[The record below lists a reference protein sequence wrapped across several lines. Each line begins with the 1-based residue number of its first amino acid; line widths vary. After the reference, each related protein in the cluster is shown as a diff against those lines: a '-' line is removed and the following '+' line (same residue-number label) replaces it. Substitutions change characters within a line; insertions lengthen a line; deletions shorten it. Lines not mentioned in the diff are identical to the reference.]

1 MITAEQL
8 RRRRLSTTYRSD
20 GYDAAQVDLYL
31 DLAAETLASLEAGR
45 AGSAGAAQMLL
56 RELRTATFPGRTSGS
71 GYGSAQVEA
80 LRAGVVAA
88 LESHTGGTE
97 AAPPAVSGAP
107 TPEGSA
113 PAPSA
118 PAASA
123 SAPTTVP
130 AVPAGDEPALI
141 PSLTPVLPAA
151 PLGRPAAGESLGSV
165 GTLGSV
171 VGWGS
176 PSGERGSLTAYQLVV
191 QLQTARTQLLGAAT
205 DRLVLRTASGELLG
219 VVAVEATERGV
230 LLTTEH

>member
-1 MITAEQL
+1 VITAEQL

-71 GYGSAQVEA
+71 GYESAQVEA

-88 LESHTGGTE
+88 LETHVGT
-97 AAPPAVSGAP
+97 S
-107 TPEGSA
+107 S
-113 PAPSA
+113 APSA
-118 PAASA
+118 LAPA
-123 SAPTTVP
+123 TV
-130 AVPAGDEPALI
+130 
-141 PSLTPVLPAA
+141 PAA
-151 PLGRPAAGESLGSV
+151 PLTDAPATTLSLAPVVPGGPLGLPAPGESLGSV
-165 GTLGSV
+165 GTLGAV
-171 VGWGS
+171 VGWGA
-176 PSGERGSLTAYQLVV
+176 PSGARDPLSAYGLVV

-219 VVAVEATERGV
+219 VVAVEATDGGV
-230 LLTTEH
+230 VLTTEG

>member
-71 GYGSAQVEA
+71 GYASAQVEA

-88 LESHTGGTE
+88 LESHTGTE
-97 AAPPAVSGAP
+97 APVP
-107 TPEGSA
+107 
-113 PAPSA
+113 PAPSTA
-118 PAASA
+118 PGFPTPAPSA

-130 AVPAGDEPALI
+130 AAPPADQPVLT
-141 PSLTPVLPAA
+141 PSLPPVLSTP

-176 PSGERGSLTAYQLVV
+176 PAGGRGSLSAYQLVV

-205 DRLVLRTASGELLG
+205 DRLVLRTESGELLG
-219 VVAVEATERGV
+219 VATVEATEHGV